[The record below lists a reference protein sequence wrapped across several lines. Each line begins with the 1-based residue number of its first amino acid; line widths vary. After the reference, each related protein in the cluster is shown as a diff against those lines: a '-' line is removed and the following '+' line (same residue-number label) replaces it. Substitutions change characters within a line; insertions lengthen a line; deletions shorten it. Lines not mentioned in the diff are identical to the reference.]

1 MIFETTI
8 NIFDLKHEE
17 ILGVEKMTTVAMFF
31 RIEDITAVRESIED
45 GDEEINPDKCNIY
58 MRSGEY
64 FIISTPYKE
73 ILRIFNRSKY

>member
-1 MIFETTI
+1 
-8 NIFDLKHEE
+8 
-17 ILGVEKMTTVAMFF
+17 MFF

-45 GDEEINPDKCNIY
+45 GDEEINPDKCTIY
-58 MRSGEY
+58 LRSGEY

>member
-8 NIFDLKHEE
+8 QIFDLKHEE
-17 ILGVEKMTTVAMFF
+17 ILGIQKETTVAMFF
-31 RIEDITAVRESIED
+31 RLEDITAVRESIED
-45 GDEEINPDKCNIY
+45 GDEQINPDKCTIY
-58 MRSGEY
+58 LRSGEY